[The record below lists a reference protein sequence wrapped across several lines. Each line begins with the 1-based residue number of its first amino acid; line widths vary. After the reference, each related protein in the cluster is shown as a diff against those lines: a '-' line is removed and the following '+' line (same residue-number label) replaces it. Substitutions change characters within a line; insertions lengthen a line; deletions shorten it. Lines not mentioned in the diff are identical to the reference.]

1 MLPIQSSKKTMSQ
14 IEAEQAKLMTKT
26 EQIVVVRKWGIGLSF
41 HSLIALFIAAC
52 IITGFFLTKDSKQM
66 VEEDQK
72 SSQND
77 CDLFSGK
84 WVFDDK
90 SYPLYTE
97 KNCSFM
103 LDDFACEKFG
113 RKDSKYQQWRWQ
125 PHDCDLPRF
134 NATALLE
141 KLRGKRLVF
150 VGDSLNR
157 NQWVSLVCLVESSIP
172 APLKS
177 RDRLFN
183 GSLFTFKAIW
193 NTMPQLISTGLHFWL
208 NPTAMTRS
216 TTVSN
221 TGLSEFKSLKSMP
234 DTGPMQIYLSLILTS
249 GGWRT
254 QSKWE
259 SSENGNATLEQV
271 EMVRRYDM
279 GLKTWADWLE
289 KHVNHTTTKL
299 FFVSMSPSH
308 LRGEEWGMEAN
319 QNCYNETEP
328 IFKEGY
334 WGSLSKPKMMQAM
347 EATID
352 KLKMR
357 GVKVDI
363 LNITQLSEYRKD
375 AHPSIYR
382 RQWVPLTEE
391 QLSKPPSFS
400 DCGHWCLPGV
410 PDVWNELLYA
420 YLFYF

>member
-1 MLPIQSSKKTMSQ
+1 MSQ

-113 RKDSKYQQWRWQ
+113 RKDLKYQQWRWQ

-183 GSLFTFKAIW
+183 GSLFTFKAIEYNASIDFYW
-193 NTMPQLISTGLHFWL
+193 APFLVESNCDDPFHHRVQYRIVRIQAIEKHARHWTDADILVFDSYIWWL
-208 NPTAMTRS
+208 
-216 TTVSN
+216 
-221 TGLSEFKSLKSMP
+221 E
-234 DTGPMQIYLSLILTS
+234 DTIKVL
-249 GGWRT
+249 
-254 QSKWE
+254 WE
-259 SSENGNATLEQV
+259 SSENGNGTLEQV
-271 EMVRRYDM
+271 EMVRRYEM

-289 KHVNHTTTKL
+289 NHVNHTTTKL

-391 QLSKPPSFS
+391 QFSKPPSFS

>member
-1 MLPIQSSKKTMSQ
+1 MSQ

-113 RKDSKYQQWRWQ
+113 RKDLKYQQWRWQ

-183 GSLFTFKAIW
+183 GSLFTFKAIEYNASIDFYW
-193 NTMPQLISTGLHFWL
+193 APFLVESNCDDPFHHRVQYRIVRIQAIEKHARHWTDADILVFDSYIWWL
-208 NPTAMTRS
+208 
-216 TTVSN
+216 
-221 TGLSEFKSLKSMP
+221 E
-234 DTGPMQIYLSLILTS
+234 DTIKVL
-249 GGWRT
+249 
-254 QSKWE
+254 WE

-391 QLSKPPSFS
+391 QFSKPPSFS

>member
-1 MLPIQSSKKTMSQ
+1 MSQ

-113 RKDSKYQQWRWQ
+113 RKDLKYQQWRWQ

-183 GSLFTFKAIW
+183 GSLFTFKAIEYNASIDFYW
-193 NTMPQLISTGLHFWL
+193 APFLVESNCDDPFHHRVQYRIVRIQVIEKHARHWTDADILVFDSYIWWL
-208 NPTAMTRS
+208 
-216 TTVSN
+216 
-221 TGLSEFKSLKSMP
+221 E
-234 DTGPMQIYLSLILTS
+234 DTIKVL
-249 GGWRT
+249 
-254 QSKWE
+254 WE